1 MAYSPRLLADGNWVM
16 KQNQPVSK
24 IETKYMLHTCL
35 VPFRSP
41 CQVNLESGQ
50 YLDPVNDL
58 MLLDVMKNE
67 ASLRDALV
75 CSGQRASW
83 VGKDVVF

>member
-1 MAYSPRLLADGNWVM
+1 
-16 KQNQPVSK
+16 
-24 IETKYMLHTCL
+24 
-35 VPFRSP
+35 
-41 CQVNLESGQ
+41 VNLESGQ